1 MPAAAREIQSTPSS
15 KPGWVQ
21 ACVDATMATPVNART
36 QGNLLCAISL
46 FGGVVHDPQLFK
58 ACIPEGLMQESKYY
72 QLLREEIIRE
82 NTTSHILVVLKAKF
96 PKDVVNV
103 LAPVIRNIS
112 DVQRLEELLVAAT
125 RVQNIEAFAHM
136 LNE

>member
-1 MPAAAREIQSTPSS
+1 
-15 KPGWVQ
+15 
-21 ACVDATMATPVNART
+21 
-36 QGNLLCAISL
+36 
-46 FGGVVHDPQLFK
+46 
-58 ACIPEGLMQESKYY
+58 MQESKYY

-96 PKDVVNV
+96 PKDVVNA

>member
-1 MPAAAREIQSTPSS
+1 
-15 KPGWVQ
+15 
-21 ACVDATMATPVNART
+21 
-36 QGNLLCAISL
+36 
-46 FGGVVHDPQLFK
+46 
-58 ACIPEGLMQESKYY
+58 MQESKYY

-96 PKDVVNV
+96 PKDLVNV